1 MKNRKYIDVG
11 DNIEI
16 IYLDKE
22 NEPMILETAIY
33 DVVDSEHL
41 LINNPIYEGNL
52 YFLPMNKE
60 VSVTVKKEN
69 VGVVNFDMVFLER
82 EKKSSV
88 YTVKCKITS
97 EIEKHQRRRYYR
109 VKTYEDIKLSNFDD
123 DEDISVNLL
132 NISGVGIL
140 ISTNKDLEMGST
152 VYANIEFL
160 GEDFII
166 PGKIVRKIEKDS
178 KFEYGIEF
186 ENLNNK
192 DIKTILAYVFKKQL
206 ANKNGDLN
214 V

>member
-1 MKNRKYIDVG
+1 MKNKRYIDIG

-16 IYLDKE
+16 IYFNKNE
-22 NEPMILETAIY
+22 EPMILETAIY

-41 LINNPIYEGNL
+41 LINNPIHEGHL

-69 VGVVNFDMVFLER
+69 VGIVNFDMVFLER

-88 YTVKCKITS
+88 YTVKCKIVS
-97 EIEKHQRRRYYR
+97 EIKKHQRRRYYR
-109 VKTYEDIKLSNFDD
+109 VKTYEDIKLSYLEEE
-123 DEDISVNLL
+123 EDISVNLL

-140 ISTNKDLEMGST
+140 ISTQKELELNSV

-166 PGKIVRKIEKDS
+166 PGKIIRKLEVDN

-192 DIKTILAYVFKKQL
+192 DIKTILSYVFKKQL

-214 V
+214 A